1 LVHTATATFIFR
13 DFTIAA
19 TSPAAVN
26 AGQSAVSTITIT
38 AVNGFTGVVTLTDT
52 VPAGLTCG
60 AITPGTV
67 TGSGTATV
75 SCSSTTAGTF
85 TLTVTG
91 TSGSLVHTA
100 TATFNFRDFTIAAS
114 SPAAVNA
121 GQSAVSTITIAAVNG
136 FAGVVTLTDTVPA
149 GLTCGAITPGTVT
162 GSGTATVSCSST
174 TAGTFTLTVTGTSGS
189 LVHTATATFIF
200 RDFTIAASSP
210 AAVNAGQS
218 AVSTITITAV
228 NGFAGVVTLTDTV
241 PAGLTCGAITPG
253 TVTGSGTATVSCSST
268 TAGTFTLTVTGTSGS
283 LVHTATATFNFRD
296 FTIAASSPAAVNAG
310 QSAVSTITIT
320 AVNGFAGLVTLT
332 DTVPAGL
339 TCGAITPGTVTGSGT
354 ATVSCSATV
363 ANNYVL
369 TVTGTSGSLVHTA
382 TATFIFR
389 DFTIAATSPAAVNSG
404 QSAVSTIT
412 VTGVNGF
419 AGVV

>member
-1 LVHTATATFIFR
+1 
-13 DFTIAA
+13 
-19 TSPAAVN
+19 
-26 AGQSAVSTITIT
+26 
-38 AVNGFTGVVTLTDT
+38 DT

-75 SCSSTTAGTF
+75 SCSATVAGTY
-85 TLTVTG
+85 TLTITG
-91 TSGSLVHTA
+91 TSTSPSLTHST
-100 TATFNFRDFTIAAS
+100 TATFNFRDFTIA
-114 SPAAVNA
+114 
-121 GQSAVSTITIAAVNG
+121 T
-136 FAGVVTLTDTVPA
+136 
-149 GLTCGAITPGTVT
+149 
-162 GSGTATVSCSST
+162 
-174 TAGTFTLTVTGTSGS
+174 
-189 LVHTATATFIF
+189 
-200 RDFTIAASSP
+200 SSP

-268 TAGTFTLTVTGTSGS
+268 TAGTFSLTVTGTSGS

-320 AVNGFAGLVTLT
+320 AVNGFAGVVTLT

-339 TCGAITPGTVTGSGT
+339 TCDAITLGT
-354 ATVSCSATV
+354 
-363 ANNYVL
+363 
-369 TVTGTSGSLVHTA
+369 
-382 TATFIFR
+382 
-389 DFTIAATSPAAVNSG
+389 
-404 QSAVSTIT
+404 
-412 VTGVNGF
+412 
-419 AGVV
+419 